1 MMKINRKYN
10 VDENFFNNIDT
21 ENKAYWLGF
30 LWADGNITKT
40 TKRSSGPNRLRISQ
54 QYSDLNHI
62 EKLKKDIKSEHNIT
76 RTKDNMAQLDINSR
90 AICKSLEKLGFSL
103 KNERV
108 DIPKIDESL
117 IRHFI
122 RGYFDGDGSFS
133 IYKQKICQNN
143 KNYILNKFEFSITG
157 RRQFVL
163 KIRKVLE
170 DNNIVTKNL
179 AIKTYKNRAFETITI
194 KYGKHQDILNL
205 YKYLYKDS
213 TIYLERKYLKFLE
226 FLSYINS
233 GC

>member
-1 MMKINRKYN
+1 MKINRKYN
-10 VDENFFNNIDT
+10 VNENFFNNIDT

-40 TKRSSGPNRLRISQ
+40 TNRASGPNRLRICQ

-62 EKLKKDIKSEHNIT
+62 EKFKKDIKSEHNIKK
-76 RTKDNMAQLDINSR
+76 TKDNIAQLDINSR
-90 AICKSLEKLGFSL
+90 TMCRSLENLGFSL
-103 KNERV
+103 KSKRIEV
-108 DIPKIDESL
+108 PKINNSL

-133 IYKQKICQNN
+133 VYKQKVHHDN
-143 KNYILNKFEFSITG
+143 KIYILNKFEFSITG

-163 KIRKVLE
+163 KIRKILE

-194 KYGKHQDILNL
+194 KYGKHQDLLNL
-205 YKYLYKDS
+205 YGYLYKDS
-213 TIYLERKYLKFLE
+213 TIYLKRKYSKFLE
-226 FLSYINS
+226 FLSYINN